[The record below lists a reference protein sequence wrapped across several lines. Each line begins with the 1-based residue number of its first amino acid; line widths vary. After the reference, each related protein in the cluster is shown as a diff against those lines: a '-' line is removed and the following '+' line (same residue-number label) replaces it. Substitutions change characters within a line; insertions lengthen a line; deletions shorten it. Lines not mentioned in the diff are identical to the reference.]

1 MKMHKANKITQKQI
15 NDAFNYFMDTG
26 RLEELNSDDVYYIQI
41 LLKRIANDIGMTL
54 IFAEEGE

>member
-1 MKMHKANKITQKQI
+1 MKTHKANKITQKQI

>member
-1 MKMHKANKITQKQI
+1 MKAHKANKVTQKQI

-41 LLKRIANDIGMTL
+41 LLKRIANDRGITL
-54 IFAEEGE
+54 IFAKEGE

>member
-1 MKMHKANKITQKQI
+1 MKAHKANKVTQKQI

>member
-1 MKMHKANKITQKQI
+1 MHKANKITQKQI

>member
-1 MKMHKANKITQKQI
+1 MHKANKITQKQI

-54 IFAEEGE
+54 IFAKEGE

>member
-1 MKMHKANKITQKQI
+1 MKAHKANKVTEKQI

-26 RLEELNSDDVYYIQI
+26 A
-41 LLKRIANDIGMTL
+41 LLKRIANDRGITL